1 MILYIYDF
9 IYIYM
14 ILYIYDISYQYAT
27 WLSHLSHPG
36 LPFDLGRGH
45 IATDTAFRQRQ
56 IGYVAWRLALDMW
69 QLKRSLVIN
78 G

>member
-1 MILYIYDF
+1 MILLYIYDI
-9 IYIYM
+9 IYIYI

-56 IGYVAWRLALDMW
+56 IGHRRLEVGVGHVAVET
-69 QLKRSLVIN
+69 VISD
-78 G
+78 

>member
-1 MILYIYDF
+1 MILYIYDI
-9 IYIYM
+9 IYIY
-14 ILYIYDISYQYAT
+14 LFIYDISYQYAT

-56 IGYVAWRLALDMW
+56 IGHRRLEVGVGHVAVET
-69 QLKRSLVIN
+69 VISD
-78 G
+78 

>member
-1 MILYIYDF
+1 MIYNCMILYIC
-9 IYIYM
+9 
-14 ILYIYDISYQYAT
+14 DISYQYAT

-56 IGYVAWRLALDMW
+56 IGHRRLEVGVGR
-69 QLKRSLVIN
+69 QSKRSLVVN
-78 G
+78 GWWLVV